1 MKNKVYIERFGKRL
15 IAGDKKAINELI
27 ECYLNEYNAEIQR
40 LHITTDAAADRLA
53 ARFNDKGNELVLRL
67 NSSVGL
73 NVIKKD
79 WFINCYHILR
89 NPLEFVPQ
97 GGVEDEV

>member
-27 ECYLNEYNAEIQR
+27 GCYLNEYNAEIQR

-53 ARFNDKGNELVLRL
+53 ERFNDKGNELVLRL
-67 NSSVGL
+67 NSSVGM

-89 NPLEFVPQ
+89 NPLEFSER
-97 GGVEDEV
+97 GGAEDA